1 MKRTWC
7 TWMSVSSLKMDSSHK
22 PKDKK
27 TQCFK
32 GCTRAVC
39 SRWIQLRSSQ
49 KGDILFNIRF
59 IQKYFYNFRKAHL
72 MSHEECKCILFV
84 FWVPSNFQ
92 LVIVKP
98 EISTLLPSLR
108 ARLEFRCEEHFEI
121 WVDQI
126 LGSWNSL
133 FNFSSFFLHRQK
145 CDGSQA
151 DTDRQQLCKGE
162 CLQSGGCKTSFSRHK
177 QGKCDKTAIK
187 EYSESSECHT
197 RVIVFLS
204 LNLQTNPLLTTDSKQ
219 EGGNKAPKTCECLTT
234 CQWQASLD
242 CLEKYVC
249 WVKEA

>member
-49 KGDILFNIRF
+49 KGDIVFNIRF

-84 FWVPSNFQ
+84 FNFQ

-98 EISTLLPSLR
+98 EIGTLLPSLR

-162 CLQSGGCKTSFSRHK
+162 CLQSRGSCKTQEIGGRK
-177 QGKCDKTAIK
+177 EAIK
-187 EYSESSECHT
+187 
-197 RVIVFLS
+197 
-204 LNLQTNPLLTTDSKQ
+204 LQ
-219 EGGNKAPKTCECLTT
+219 
-234 CQWQASLD
+234 
-242 CLEKYVC
+242 
-249 WVKEA
+249 